1 MSGIDDRIEDY
12 RSRLHPDD
20 CDRFDE
26 EYEDSFDNLDE
37 DAIYDDLDTNYGQE
51 EEHLEI
57 VTAIASAFHH
67 IPIADG
73 YETGYRFAF
82 TEPLEEQNTEA
93 VGDEGVKNG
102 DVLLAKDEDGEAKI
116 CVVECKA
123 GSSAGRDWVQK
134 LEAIEDAINTDD
146 YRETLREQL
155 GVNEIVHE
163 QYVICGKL
171 SQIVSMDYD
180 RLDDDL
186 DIPPNY
192 AFWGYDLGDQSLV
205 QVHGNIRDGQ
215 LAGVVNDTM
224 DAGKVENPIEF
235 TFSDHPLTKLKALIE
250 SLINAKRKEEDSNP
264 FEFTREEFRDLFDD
278 ELQVGFTGTVRE
290 ELVGVEVRSLL
301 NTGKEIGLFTTEPER
316 LNTSRDYRILFKG
329 RTIKAAKQ
337 AAEDKYLSHNTSV
350 KRKERAFDDVRSD
363 FQPEQTRLSEQDWLD
378 GEEEGDDSSS
388 TSA

>member
-20 CDRFDE
+20 RDRFDE
-26 EYEDSFDNLDE
+26 EYEDTFDDLDE
-37 DAIYDDLDTNYGQE
+37 DAIYDDLDTNYSQE

-67 IPIADG
+67 KPVADG

-102 DVLLAKDEDGEAKI
+102 DVLLAKDDDGEAKV

-123 GSSAGRDWVQK
+123 GSSAGRDWAQK
-134 LEAIEDAINTDD
+134 LEAIEDVINTPE

-155 GVNEIVHE
+155 GVDEIVHE
-163 QYVICGKL
+163 QYVVCGKL
-171 SQIVSMDYD
+171 TQIISMDYD

-192 AFWGYDLGDQSLV
+192 AFWGYDLGDQMLV

-215 LAGVVNDTM
+215 LAGVVNDAM

-235 TFSDHPLTKLKALIE
+235 TFSDHPLTKLKVLIE
-250 SLINAKRKEEDSNP
+250 RLINSKRKEEDPNP
-264 FEFTREEFRDLFDD
+264 FEFTREEFRDTFDD
-278 ELQVGFTGTVRE
+278 ELQVGFTGAVRE
-290 ELVGVEVRSLL
+290 ELIGEEVRSLL
-301 NTGKEIGLFTTEPER
+301 NTGRDIGLFTTESER

-329 RTIKAAKQ
+329 RTIMAAKQ
-337 AAEDKYLSHNTSV
+337 AAEDKYLSHKTTV
-350 KRKERAFDDVRSD
+350 KRKERAFIDVRSD
-363 FQPEQTRLSEQDWLD
+363 FQPEQTRLSEQDWL
-378 GEEEGDDSSS
+378 EGDEEDDDSFS